1 MPLGDGTLSDNGIAT
16 TNVALADEVE
26 ALNSIYGS
34 DTITLQESGG
44 PSSVTGVLRL
54 PGSEISLLISFPA
67 EYPDAPPE
75 ILKTQSTGDSGRK
88 GEGEVAVHIL
98 RDVLARVWTEGQ
110 VCLFDLAEEAGPL
123 LQTQQHENE
132 HSDVAP
138 TQGVVEQSTTK
149 SHRSAASSL
158 PTHHHHHHQ
167 PPGPRDGHA
176 LPFEH
181 GSGSG
186 SGSEPSSTMNMPS
199 NAAVASSL
207 DTPTYPPPN
216 WSLSEALT
224 ANRSTFVARA
234 CPVRSLD
241 EAQAS
246 LSHLLA
252 SNKKVA
258 SATHNISAWR
268 IQSTNAQ
275 TGAVITVQD
284 SDDDGETAA
293 GGRLL
298 HLMQLMDVWN
308 CMVVVTRWYG
318 GVKLGPDRFRL
329 INQVARE
336 SLVKG
341 GFVKEHGGEDKESG
355 KGKGGGKGK
364 GKR

>member
-1 MPLGDGTLSDNGIAT
+1 MPSGDGNHTGHGIAS

-34 DTITLQESGG
+34 DTIVLQSPTG
-44 PSSVTGVLRL
+44 PSVTGVLRI
-54 PGSEISLLISFPA
+54 PGSELSLLISFPV
-67 EYPDAPPE
+67 EYPDVPPE

-98 RDVLARVWTEGQ
+98 RDVLARVWIEGQ

-123 LQTQQHENE
+123 LSQRHHEGE
-132 HSDVAP
+132 HGSAAP
-138 TQGVVEQSTTK
+138 PPAVVEQSPPHA
-149 SHRSAASSL
+149 HRSAASSSSH
-158 PTHHHHHHQ
+158 THH
-167 PPGPRDGHA
+167 DGY
-176 LPFEH
+176 
-181 GSGSG
+181 
-186 SGSEPSSTMNMPS
+186 EPYSSSSSSAAAAMDVPS
-199 NAAVASSL
+199 NAATATSSAA
-207 DTPTYPPPN
+207 DTPPPN
-216 WSLSEALT
+216 WTLSEPLT
-224 ANRSTFVARA
+224 VNRSTFVARA
-234 CPVRSLD
+234 CPVHSLP

-268 IQSTNAQ
+268 IQSPNGQ

-341 GFVKEHGGEDKESG
+341 GFAKDHADDKEKQTTGRS
-355 KGKGGGKGK
+355 KGGVKGK
-364 GKR
+364 GKK

>member
-1 MPLGDGTLSDNGIAT
+1 MPSGDGSHTDNGIAT

-34 DTITLQESGG
+34 DTVVLQSPAPTG
-44 PSSVTGVLRL
+44 SSTIGVLRI

-75 ILKTQSTGDSGRK
+75 ILKTQSTGDSGRR

-123 LQTQQHENE
+123 LLSQRQQHEGE
-132 HSDVAP
+132 HGEAAT
-138 TQGVVEQSTTK
+138 TQAGLEQSTTNPN
-149 SHRSAASSL
+149 RSALSSH
-158 PTHHHHHHQ
+158 THH
-167 PPGPRDGHA
+167 GGHA
-176 LPFEH
+176 LPFAH
-181 GSGSG
+181 DY
-186 SGSEPSSTMNMPS
+186 EPSSTMDNVPS
-199 NAAVASSL
+199 NATIASSS
-207 DTPTYPPPN
+207 DTPPPK
-216 WSLSEALT
+216 WTLSDPLT
-224 ANRSTFVARA
+224 VSRSTFVARA
-234 CPVRSLD
+234 CPVHSLN

-268 IQSTNAQ
+268 IQSPNAA

-341 GFVKEHGGEDKESG
+341 GFAKEHGHGDEKETGG
-355 KGKGGGKGK
+355 KAKGGGKGK
-364 GKR
+364 GKK